1 MPLEILHAP
10 ATGRPRPVDILFV
23 HGICVGAWVWQ
34 PYFLP
39 AFAAAGYN
47 AHALSLR
54 GHAGSPGHE
63 ALHGLGL
70 AEYGEDVAAAVAS
83 IGRPVVVV
91 GHSMGGAVVQ
101 HAMATGTR
109 FEGAVLMAS
118 VPPYGLGP
126 ANFAMALRRPRLWQ
140 ELARI
145 AWIGLAAA
153 DPVALR
159 AGLFADRIDEAAFA
173 AFAARAQTESALIG
187 LELQGWRPFAPP
199 PRVLAPGLVP
209 PVLVLGGTEDH
220 FVAAPDLWL
229 TAAWYGTSAVVLD
242 ELSHTMMLDP
252 AWGSVADVMLGWLE
266 RFG

>member
-10 ATGRPRPVDILFV
+10 GTGRQRPVDILFV

-34 PYFLP
+34 PHFLP

-47 AHALSLR
+47 AHAVSLR
-54 GHAGSPGHE
+54 GHAGSPGH
-63 ALHGLGL
+63 ASLHGLGL
-70 AEYGEDVAAAVAS
+70 TDYAEDVAESVAA

-101 HAMATGTR
+101 HVIATGTR
-109 FEGAVLMAS
+109 LAGAVLMAS

-126 ANFAMALRRPRLWQ
+126 ANFVMALRRPRLWQ

-145 AWIGLAAA
+145 AWTGLAAA

-159 AGLFADRIDEAAFA
+159 SGLFADRIDEAAFA

-199 PRVLAPGLVP
+199 PRLLAPWFTP

-220 FVAAPDLWL
+220 FVAAADLWL
-229 TAAWYGTSAVVLD
+229 TAAWYGTSPEVLD
-242 ELSHTMMLDP
+242 GLSHTMMLDP
-252 AWGSVADVMLGWLE
+252 EWASVARVMLDWLAP
-266 RFG
+266 FG